1 MIYINLRLISEND
14 HLIGGQEMIYS
25 KSEIKTL
32 KYVLRTISDNLFR
45 AFLDELEKKFAW
57 LEVDQ
62 VKSEKTNF
70 KLVLIWTT
78 LLFCVTCELL
88 KE

>member
-45 AFLDELEKKFAW
+45 AFLDELEKKFA
-57 LEVDQ
+57 
-62 VKSEKTNF
+62 
-70 KLVLIWTT
+70 
-78 LLFCVTCELL
+78 
-88 KE
+88 